1 MKYSF
6 KNGPDHPVTELELT
20 NFQLLIREQGRERV
34 IPYPDITD
42 VNLECKGNSF
52 YMTVQ
57 SLDFGSLR
65 ISNRSFNESGT
76 WDNQSRQYHTFVRVL
91 HMHLLKAHCQAEFCS
106 GFKPSHML
114 TKFSLLFLLSAL
126 LYFFADYTRIL
137 PINPL
142 VAGSV
147 LLILGTAFLLLPYVK
162 NPPKHYKP
170 SDIPLNLLPPAN

>member
-6 KNGPDHPVTELELT
+6 KSAPDHPLTELELT

-42 VNLECKGNSF
+42 VNLECKGHSF

-57 SLDFGSLR
+57 SLDFGSVR
-65 ISNRSFNESGT
+65 ISNRSHSESGK
-76 WDNQSRQYHTFVRVL
+76 WEDQSRQYHTFVRVL
-91 HMHLLKAHCQAEFCS
+91 HMHLLKATCQAEFCS

-114 TKFSLLFLLSAL
+114 TKFSVLILFSAL
-126 LYFFADYTRIL
+126 IYFLEDYARLL
-137 PINPL
+137 PISPL
-142 VAGSV
+142 LAASV
-147 LLILGTAFLLLPYVK
+147 ILILGTLFLLIPYAK

-170 SDIPLNLLPPAN
+170 SDIPLNMLPPAN